1 MYIIM
6 NERKRGYAFERE
18 HMGTW
23 EELEEGKGWRE

>member
-18 HMGTW
+18 EVRVFRGMW
-23 EELEEGKGWRE
+23 GKGVML